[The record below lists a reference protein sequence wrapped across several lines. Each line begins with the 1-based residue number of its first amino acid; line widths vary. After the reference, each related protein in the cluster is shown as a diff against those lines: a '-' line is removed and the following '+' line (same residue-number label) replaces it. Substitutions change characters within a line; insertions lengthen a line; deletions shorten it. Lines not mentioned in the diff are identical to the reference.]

1 MLDFCKNIYIFNFLK
16 ELFIFNLIKYDV
28 QR

>member
-16 ELFIFNLIKYDV
+16 ELFIFNVIKYGV